1 MGEIRWWSKNEVRRR
16 KMVYRRGLMEKERG
30 WFSLGRIRLSIFL
43 EKMRKT
49 EEGVKSRI

>member
-1 MGEIRWWSKNEVRRR
+1 MVEKNEVRWR
-16 KMVYRRGLMEKERG
+16 KLVYRRGWMEKRGG

>member
-1 MGEIRWWSKNEVRRR
+1 MRWSKNEVMWR
-16 KMVYRRGLMEKERG
+16 KFVYRRGWMEKGGG

-49 EEGVKSRI
+49 EEGVNSAI